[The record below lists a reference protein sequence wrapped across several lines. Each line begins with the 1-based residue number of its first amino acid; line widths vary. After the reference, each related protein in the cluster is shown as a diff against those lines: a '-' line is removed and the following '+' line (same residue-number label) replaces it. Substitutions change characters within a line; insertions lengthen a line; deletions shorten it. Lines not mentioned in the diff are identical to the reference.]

1 MYLSKNIRYLRRKY
15 NCSQDEIAE
24 KLGYKSY
31 TTIQKWEMGVSQ
43 PSIGKV
49 RQLAELFN
57 VEMEDLVNR
66 DIEDMENDSL
76 NNSTSED
83 HKDHYYLNDE
93 TREIAQEVFE
103 NPELRSLFK
112 VARDIE
118 PDELRAYID
127 FMKKLKQKERGNYDE
142 GC

>member
-76 NNSTSED
+76 NNRTSED
-83 HKDHYYLNDE
+83 YKDHYYLNEE

-118 PDELRAYID
+118 PDELRAYVD